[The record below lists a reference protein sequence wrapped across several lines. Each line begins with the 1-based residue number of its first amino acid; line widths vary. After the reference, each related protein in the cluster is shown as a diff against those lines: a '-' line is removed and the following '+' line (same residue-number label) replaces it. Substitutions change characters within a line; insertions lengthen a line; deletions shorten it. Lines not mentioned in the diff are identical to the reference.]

1 MQCSDDVWR
10 VWTRR
15 SHAKSGTFGYIWDG
29 KEFIVK
35 KWLIAAGLGL
45 TMAASAQAADK
56 VAVVNMGSLFQ
67 QVAQKTGVSKTL
79 ENEFKGRASEL
90 QRMETD
96 LQSKMQRLQR
106 DGSTMKASDRSKLE
120 KDVMAGRQEFSGK
133 AQQFE
138 QDRARRSNEERGKLV
153 TRIQSAV
160 KSVAADQDID
170 LVLDANTVAY
180 AGSDVKDITADVLK
194 QVK

>member
-1 MQCSDDVWR
+1 M
-10 VWTRR
+10 
-15 SHAKSGTFGYIWDG
+15 
-29 KEFIVK
+29 K

-120 KDVMAGRQEFSGK
+120 KDVMSGRQDFSSK